1 MQLGPVEVGVV
12 VATVLVLYAFVRTEE
27 LRDALSSAYRSF
39 VGAVRPDRTGPTP
52 G

>member
-12 VATVLVLYAFVRTEE
+12 VATVLALYVLGRSDE
-27 LRDALSSAYRSF
+27 LLHACAGAYHSF
-39 VGAVRPDRTGPTP
+39 VSALRGDGAGPIA